1 VSAHATVVVPFTQKT
16 NKTKTECSLK
26 FLFRS
31 LEACSSAKTTA
42 TARVSK
48 TKTNSKRKQQET
60 N

>member
-1 VSAHATVVVPFTQKT
+1 M
-16 NKTKTECSLK
+16 
-26 FLFRS
+26 S

-42 TARVSK
+42 TARGSK